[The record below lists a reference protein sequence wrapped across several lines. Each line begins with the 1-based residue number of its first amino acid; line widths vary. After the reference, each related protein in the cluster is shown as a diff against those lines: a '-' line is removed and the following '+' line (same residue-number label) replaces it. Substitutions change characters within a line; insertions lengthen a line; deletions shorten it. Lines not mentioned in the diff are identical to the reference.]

1 MKISSSVFE
10 AGKKIF
16 FRILIAIFILT
27 SLFIIA
33 CIVTYFFRENPKVVI
48 DSYDTKVIS
57 ISELEKIVKVKFTD
71 DCIENPKIDLISSG
85 GNGISMGDWV
95 AAPNT
100 FVDIS
105 YELSEET
112 LHDRVYYEKTTTDT
126 IKGKLNF
133 DKEIYHIINKYNVNE
148 DQVEYVNVKYGTCP
162 YDITDGVTY
171 VDYYFYIVVVKMA
184 DQKYKILITGKY
196 PYPIA
201 LN

>member
-57 ISELEKIVKVKFTD
+57 ISELEKIVKAKFTD

-184 DQKYKILITGKY
+184 DQKYKILISGEY

>member
-1 MKISSSVFE
+1 MK
-10 AGKKIF
+10 KKIF
-16 FRILIAIFILT
+16 IILIVILVLIFLY
-27 SLFIIA
+27 IIA
-33 CIVTYFFRENPKVVI
+33 CIVTYFFRENSKVVI

-133 DKEIYHIINKYNVNE
+133 
-148 DQVEYVNVKYGTCP
+148 
-162 YDITDGVTY
+162 
-171 VDYYFYIVVVKMA
+171 
-184 DQKYKILITGKY
+184 YKLSVS
-196 PYPIA
+196 
-201 LN
+201 

>member
-1 MKISSSVFE
+1 MK
-10 AGKKIF
+10 KKIF
-16 FRILIAIFILT
+16 IILIVILVLIFLY
-27 SLFIIA
+27 IIA
-33 CIVTYFFRENPKVVI
+33 CIVTYFFRENSKVVI

-57 ISELEKIVKVKFTD
+57 ISDLEKIVKVKFTD

-171 VDYYFYIVVVKMA
+171 VDYYFYIVVVNMA
-184 DQKYKILITGKY
+184 DQKYKILISGEY

>member
-1 MKISSSVFE
+1 MK
-10 AGKKIF
+10 KKIF
-16 FRILIAIFILT
+16 IILIVILVLIFLY
-27 SLFIIA
+27 IIA
-33 CIVTYFFRENPKVVI
+33 CIVTYFFRENSKVVI

-184 DQKYKILITGKY
+184 DQKYKILISGEY

>member
-1 MKISSSVFE
+1 MK
-10 AGKKIF
+10 KKIF
-16 FRILIAIFILT
+16 IILIVILVLIFLY
-27 SLFIIA
+27 IIA

-184 DQKYKILITGKY
+184 DQKYKILISGEY

>member
-1 MKISSSVFE
+1 
-10 AGKKIF
+10 
-16 FRILIAIFILT
+16 
-27 SLFIIA
+27 
-33 CIVTYFFRENPKVVI
+33 
-48 DSYDTKVIS
+48 VIS

-184 DQKYKILITGKY
+184 DQKYKILISGEY

>member
-1 MKISSSVFE
+1 MK
-10 AGKKIF
+10 KKIF
-16 FRILIAIFILT
+16 IILIVILVLIFLY
-27 SLFIIA
+27 IIA
-33 CIVTYFFRENPKVVI
+33 CIVTYFFRENSKVVI

-171 VDYYFYIVVVKMA
+171 VDYYFYIVVVNMA
-184 DQKYKILITGKY
+184 DQKYKILISGEY

>member
-10 AGKKIF
+10 ASKKIF

-112 LHDRVYYEKTTTDT
+112 LHDRAYYEKTTTDT

>member
-1 MKISSSVFE
+1 MCK
-10 AGKKIF
+10 KKILL
-16 FRILIAIFILT
+16 ILWIIL
-27 SLFIIA
+27 A
-33 CIVTYFFRENPKVVI
+33 IVTLYIVSCIITNYLHENSKVI
-48 DSYDTKVIS
+48 RDSYDTKVIS

-71 DCIENPKIDLISSG
+71 DCIENPEIDLTIFG
-85 GNGISMGDWV
+85 ENGISMGDWI
-95 AAPNT
+95 AAPSAL
-100 FVDIS
+100 VDIS

-184 DQKYKILITGKY
+184 DQKYKILISGEY

>member
-1 MKISSSVFE
+1 MK
-10 AGKKIF
+10 KKIF
-16 FRILIAIFILT
+16 IILIVILVLIFLY
-27 SLFIIA
+27 IIA
-33 CIVTYFFRENPKVVI
+33 CIVTYFFRENSKVVI

-71 DCIENPKIDLISSG
+71 DCIENLKIDLISSG

-184 DQKYKILITGKY
+184 DQKYKILISGEY

>member
-1 MKISSSVFE
+1 MK
-10 AGKKIF
+10 KKIF
-16 FRILIAIFILT
+16 IILIVILVLIFLY
-27 SLFIIA
+27 IIA
-33 CIVTYFFRENPKVVI
+33 CIVTYFFRENSKVVI

-71 DCIENPKIDLISSG
+71 DCIENPKIDLTGSG
-85 GNGISMGDWV
+85 GKCISMGDWV

-100 FVDIS
+100 FVNIS

-112 LHDRVYYEKTTTDT
+112 LHDREYYKKTTTDT

-133 DKEIYHIINKYNVNE
+133 NKEIYHIINKHDVNE

-171 VDYYFYIVVVKMA
+171 VDYYFYIVVVNMA
-184 DQKYKILITGKY
+184 DQKYKILISGEY

>member
-1 MKISSSVFE
+1 MK
-10 AGKKIF
+10 KKIF
-16 FRILIAIFILT
+16 IILIVILVLIFLY
-27 SLFIIA
+27 IIA
-33 CIVTYFFRENPKVVI
+33 CIVTYFFRENSKVVI

-171 VDYYFYIVVVKMA
+171 VDYYFYSVVVKMA
-184 DQKYKILITGKY
+184 DQKYKILISGEY

>member
-1 MKISSSVFE
+1 MK
-10 AGKKIF
+10 KKIF
-16 FRILIAIFILT
+16 IILIVILVLIFLY
-27 SLFIIA
+27 IIA

>member
-1 MKISSSVFE
+1 MK
-10 AGKKIF
+10 KKIF
-16 FRILIAIFILT
+16 IILIVILVLIFLY
-27 SLFIIA
+27 IIA
-33 CIVTYFFRENPKVVI
+33 CIVTYFFRENSKVVI

-162 YDITDGVTY
+162 YDLTDGVTY
-171 VDYYFYIVVVKMA
+171 VDYYFYIVVVKR
-184 DQKYKILITGKY
+184 KVHKSI
-196 PYPIA
+196 PP
-201 LN
+201 